1 MKKKQEISRQEIST
15 TRSKTVTKPEMSVF
29 DKNRRE
35 GRVKVVATISELRWM
50 KLESSLFDKK
60 GEER

>member
-35 GRVKVVATISELRWM
+35 GRVKVVAT
-50 KLESSLFDKK
+50 KK
-60 GEER
+60 EEEKENKRYKNNKDIL